1 MTVERQP
8 ALDGVRALALVL
20 VLFFHAGY
28 SWMPAGYMGVSVFF
42 TLSGYLITNL
52 LLTEFDSSNEIRL
65 GTFYSRRW
73 KRLLPAGLLCLVGIV
88 LLRFAGAFGEVQHLR
103 GDLTAATLQV
113 FNWTELARGTS
124 YADLFTA
131 SADQLSP
138 VKHYWS
144 LAIEEQFY
152 LLWPVVLLLL
162 ARRARR
168 REGSVLWSVAALT
181 AAFVIAAPVIG
192 RVFGSDAA
200 YWATPARFGEILV
213 GATLACVMRS
223 PWASRR
229 TPSSVVGTALAA
241 GCLAVIVASSVV
253 LPSDGG
259 PAFDG
264 WLGVFALAS
273 AGLIVGLQAPGPLR
287 RVLSWRPLV
296 LLGLVSYGAYLFHWP
311 VFVLLSSR
319 GWSLSSSPS
328 FAVAVAITLGL
339 AALSYRLVEHPIRLR
354 SWSPGRA
361 GGAAIAASVVT
372 LVAVLVAPPSSGGF
386 LVADEALLE
395 SAAIDPVDAVP
406 ELEPAAPTSTT
417 LPAVPTPIP
426 VAGRAPGPARSGSVN
441 SSSPASSTTITS
453 NTTTIPN
460 TTTGPPVLPASVPL
474 PLPPNRP
481 VRILVVG
488 DSTAFYVGHGLAHW
502 AVEHPDHAQVDLLW
516 SQGFGLVTTGDVTA
530 WDARAFVERSIE
542 VLDEDLPA
550 QIDRLQPDVVVLMTT
565 IGDVLDR
572 VWDDAEGELSA
583 GDERFQTR
591 LHQAYRDATASIVAQ
606 GVPSVVWIVPPV
618 PVGSSSAAELNDPAT
633 FEIQHEIIRRVVE
646 EFAPATSAIELDR
659 WMVDGGHDVDASWR
673 PDGTHLTEESAALM
687 ADLMLG
693 ATLVNT
699 AVGG

>member
-1 MTVERQP
+1 MSANVAEAPFACDAGDVATAVVKGLHRGSSVVWAPAVLQGMFGLLRYAPGPIWRRLDRSPMTVERQP

-52 LLTEFDSSNEIRL
+52 LLTEFDASHGIRL

-103 GDLTAATLQV
+103 GDLTAATLQF
-113 FNWTELARGTS
+113 FNWTELSRGTS

-168 REGSVLWSVAALT
+168 AGVSVLWPVGALT
-181 AAFVIAAPVIG
+181 AVFVIAAPVIG
-192 RVFGSDAA
+192 RVFGADAA

-223 PWASRR
+223 PWASGRA
-229 TPSSVVGTALAA
+229 PSAPVGTALAA
-241 GCLAVIVASSVV
+241 GCLAVIVTSAVV

-264 WLGVFALAS
+264 WLGIFALAS

-311 VFVLLSSR
+311 VFVVLSSR

-328 FAVAVAITLGL
+328 FAVAVAITLAL
-339 AALSYRLVEHPIRLR
+339 AAVSYRLVEHPIRVR
-354 SWSPGRA
+354 SWSPGRV
-361 GGAAIAASVVT
+361 GGAAIAASVAT

-386 LVADEALLE
+386 LVADEALLD
-395 SAAIDPVDAVP
+395 SAAIQPVEPFTELETVT
-406 ELEPAAPTSTT
+406 ELEPVTERAVSTLDDPACSSDADPGRGPLARPCRPQCGADADDDRAADRGADRAASP
-417 LPAVPTPIP
+417 PP
-426 VAGRAPGPARSGSVN
+426 AGRWLRPRPSRSQRRRTVPSGFWSSAIPPRSMSVTVWRAGPSSTRAWHRSTCSGARGSV
-441 SSSPASSTTITS
+441 SSPAAPSRPGTAPRSWSARSRCST
-453 NTTTIPN
+453 
-460 TTTGPPVLPASVPL
+460 
-474 PLPPNRP
+474 
-481 VRILVVG
+481 RIC
-488 DSTAFYVGHGLAHW
+488 
-502 AVEHPDHAQVDLLW
+502 P
-516 SQGFGLVTTGDVTA
+516 
-530 WDARAFVERSIE
+530 RRSI
-542 VLDEDLPA
+542 VCSP
-550 QIDRLQPDVVVLMTT
+550 T
-565 IGDVLDR
+565 
-572 VWDDAEGELSA
+572 WSC
-583 GDERFQTR
+583 
-591 LHQAYRDATASIVAQ
+591 
-606 GVPSVVWIVPPV
+606 
-618 PVGSSSAAELNDPAT
+618 
-633 FEIQHEIIRRVVE
+633 
-646 EFAPATSAIELDR
+646 
-659 WMVDGGHDVDASWR
+659 
-673 PDGTHLTEESAALM
+673 
-687 ADLMLG
+687 
-693 ATLVNT
+693 
-699 AVGG
+699 

>member
-52 LLTEFDSSNEIRL
+52 LLTEFDASHGIRL

-103 GDLTAATLQV
+103 GDLTAATLQF
-113 FNWTELARGTS
+113 FNWTELSRGTS

-162 ARRARR
+162 ARRALRA
-168 REGSVLWSVAALT
+168 GVSVLWPVGALT
-181 AAFVIAAPVIG
+181 AVFVIAAPVIG
-192 RVFGSDAA
+192 RVFGADAA

-223 PWASRR
+223 SWASGRA
-229 TPSSVVGTALAA
+229 PSASVGTALAA
-241 GCLAVIVASSVV
+241 GCLAVIVASAVV

-264 WLGVFALAS
+264 WLGIFALAS

-311 VFVLLSSR
+311 VFVVLSSR

-339 AALSYRLVEHPIRLR
+339 AAVSYRLVEHPIRVR
-354 SWSPGRA
+354 SWSPGRV
-361 GGAAIAASVVT
+361 GGAAIAASVAT

-386 LVADEALLE
+386 LVADEALLD
-395 SAAIDPVDAVP
+395 SAAIQPAEP
-406 ELEPAAPTSTT
+406 GTELEPVTELDASRFH
-417 LPAVPTPIP
+417 LDD
-426 VAGRAPGPARSGSVN
+426 PARSSDADPGR
-441 SSSPASSTTITS
+441 
-453 NTTTIPN
+453 
-460 TTTGPPVLPASVPL
+460 GPRA
-474 PLPPNRP
+474 RP
-481 VRILVVG
+481 C
-488 DSTAFYVGHGLAHW
+488 
-502 AVEHPDHAQVDLLW
+502 
-516 SQGFGLVTTGDVTA
+516 
-530 WDARAFVERSIE
+530 
-542 VLDEDLPA
+542 
-550 QIDRLQPDVVVLMTT
+550 
-565 IGDVLDR
+565 
-572 VWDDAEGELSA
+572 
-583 GDERFQTR
+583 
-591 LHQAYRDATASIVAQ
+591 
-606 GVPSVVWIVPPV
+606 
-618 PVGSSSAAELNDPAT
+618 
-633 FEIQHEIIRRVVE
+633 
-646 EFAPATSAIELDR
+646 
-659 WMVDGGHDVDASWR
+659 R
-673 PDGTHLTEESAALM
+673 PQ
-687 ADLMLG
+687 
-693 ATLVNT
+693 
-699 AVGG
+699 

>member
-52 LLTEFDSSNEIRL
+52 LLTEFDASHGIRL

-103 GDLTAATLQV
+103 GDLTAATLQF
-113 FNWTELARGTS
+113 FNWTELSRGTS

-168 REGSVLWSVAALT
+168 AGVSVLWPVGALT

-192 RVFGSDAA
+192 RVFGADAA

-213 GATLACVMRS
+213 GATLACVMRA
-223 PWASRR
+223 PWASGRA
-229 TPSSVVGTALAA
+229 PSAPVGTALAA
-241 GCLAVIVASSVV
+241 GCLAVIVTSAVV

-264 WLGVFALAS
+264 WLGIFALAS

-311 VFVLLSSR
+311 VFVVLSSR

-339 AALSYRLVEHPIRLR
+339 AAVSYRLVEHPDPRAVVEPR
-354 SWSPGRA
+354 SRRRRGDRGERRDPGRRVGGTA
-361 GGAAIAASVVT
+361 VVGWISRGRRGAARFGRDPARR
-372 LVAVLVAPPSSGGF
+372 GGHR
-386 LVADEALLE
+386 
-395 SAAIDPVDAVP
+395 
-406 ELEPAAPTSTT
+406 TRTGHRT
-417 LPAVPTPIP
+417 
-426 VAGRAPGPARSGSVN
+426 GRFHLDDPARSSDADPGR
-441 SSSPASSTTITS
+441 
-453 NTTTIPN
+453 
-460 TTTGPPVLPASVPL
+460 GPRAGRC
-474 PLPPNRP
+474 RP
-481 VRILVVG
+481 
-488 DSTAFYVGHGLAHW
+488 
-502 AVEHPDHAQVDLLW
+502 Q
-516 SQGFGLVTTGDVTA
+516 
-530 WDARAFVERSIE
+530 
-542 VLDEDLPA
+542 
-550 QIDRLQPDVVVLMTT
+550 
-565 IGDVLDR
+565 
-572 VWDDAEGELSA
+572 
-583 GDERFQTR
+583 
-591 LHQAYRDATASIVAQ
+591 
-606 GVPSVVWIVPPV
+606 
-618 PVGSSSAAELNDPAT
+618 
-633 FEIQHEIIRRVVE
+633 
-646 EFAPATSAIELDR
+646 
-659 WMVDGGHDVDASWR
+659 
-673 PDGTHLTEESAALM
+673 
-687 ADLMLG
+687 
-693 ATLVNT
+693 
-699 AVGG
+699 